1 MPHPIAVLVICDGNR
16 PDFVSDATTPHMDA
30 LRRAGVWGAAHR
42 GIFPSATRASS
53 ASIATGSHPV
63 SHGLRG
69 NAVALPAEGGFAYH
83 DAGKPEFF
91 DTYRSHFGRGLLRPA
106 LAERV
111 AGLHGSDLH
120 GAIIGS
126 NVSPGAAFFHDGES
140 HAHMI
145 HRHLS
150 YTPGRVPVDAVPA
163 APGID
168 GDTAV
173 TRRFID
179 MLLERRPSAATLW
192 LSEPDVSMHAAPLGS
207 PVHLDALRQADAL
220 VGQVAV
226 AVERLRDAGHDVL
239 LIVGSD
245 HGHESI
251 SDVIPV
257 ERHLFD
263 AGFKSTLEAPDLMVV
278 PQGGSAFIHFAGDA
292 LTRRGEVADWLS
304 QQSWVNEVFQGEG
317 LAALGQIPGD
327 DLLAV
332 DMAKSSEANVN
343 GVPGLSALATR
354 FSQNEEDSRL
364 HCGMHGGRGAYESNP
379 VLIAVGRGFAGAG
392 TISDQTSIVDL
403 APSMLQHL
411 GLAADNLDGSALQ
424 GRSGAGH

>member
-16 PDFVSDATTPHMDA
+16 PDFVTDDTTPHMAA
-30 LRRAGVWGAAHR
+30 LRRAGVWGAAHK

-69 NAVALPAEGGFAYH
+69 NAVALPIEGGFAFH
-83 DAGKPEFF
+83 DAGKPEFL

-111 AGLHGSDLH
+111 AGLH

-150 YTPGRVPVDAVPA
+150 YTPGRVPVDPAPA
-163 APGID
+163 APGIE
-168 GDTAV
+168 GDT
-173 TRRFID
+173 TITTRFID
-179 MLLERRPSAATLW
+179 MLLERRPSTATLW

-207 PVHLDALRQADAL
+207 PVHLAALKQADAL
-220 VGQVAV
+220 VGKVAE

-251 SDVIPV
+251 SEVIPV
-257 ERHLFD
+257 ERRLHE
-263 AGFKSTLEAPDLMVV
+263 AGFKSSLEAPDLMVV

-292 LTRRGEVADWLS
+292 LTRRAEAADWLS
-304 QQSWVNEVFQGEG
+304 QQSWVAEVFHGEA
-317 LAALGQIPGD
+317 LAELGQIPGD
-327 DLLAV
+327 DLLAI
-332 DMAKSSEANVN
+332 DMAKSPERNVN

-354 FSQNEEDSRL
+354 FSQDEKESRL
-364 HCGMHGGRGAYESNP
+364 HCGLHGGRGPFETSP
-379 VLIAVGRGFAGAG
+379 VLLAVGRGFA
-392 TISDQTSIVDL
+392 TSDVMTDATCIVDL
-403 APSMLQHL
+403 APTMLHHL
-411 GLAADNLDGSALQ
+411 GVAANNLDGSPLQ
-424 GRSGAGH
+424 GREREGR

>member
-16 PDFVSDATTPHMDA
+16 PDFVTDETTPHMAA
-30 LRRAGVWGAAHR
+30 LRRAGVWAAAHK

-69 NAVALPAEGGFAYH
+69 NAVALPVADGFQIH

-91 DTYRSHFGRGLLRPA
+91 ETYRQHFGRGLLRPS

-111 AGLHGSDLH
+111 TGLQ

-150 YTPGRVPVDAVPA
+150 YAPGRLPAEPVSA

-173 TRRFID
+173 TLRFID
-179 MLLERRPSAATLW
+179 MLLERRPATATLW

-207 PVHLDALRQADAL
+207 ALHLSALKQADAL
-220 VGQVAV
+220 VGRVVEAV
-226 AVERLRDAGHDVL
+226 GRLRDAGHEVL
-239 LIVGSD
+239 LMVGSD

-251 SDVIPV
+251 SEVVPV
-257 ERHLFD
+257 ERHLFE
-263 AGFKSTLEAPDLMVV
+263 AGFKSDPEAADLVVV
-278 PQGGSAFIHFAGDA
+278 PQGGCAFVHFSRDA
-292 LTRRGEVADWLS
+292 LGRRVEVSQWLAE
-304 QQSWVNEVFQGEG
+304 QVWVGEVFQGER
-317 LAALGQIPGD
+317 LAELGQIPGD
-327 DLLAV
+327 DLLAI
-332 DMAKSSEANVN
+332 DMAKSPERNVN
-343 GVPGLSALATR
+343 GVPGFSALAAR
-354 FSQNEEDSRL
+354 FSDEDGESRAQ
-364 HCGMHGGRGAYESNP
+364 CGMHGGRGPYESSP
-379 VLIAVGRGFAGAG
+379 VLIAVGAGFAAG
-392 TISDQTSIVDL
+392 GMIAEATSIVDL
-403 APSMLQHL
+403 APSMLHHL
-411 GLAADNLDGSALQ
+411 GQSADGMDGVALQ
-424 GRSGAGH
+424 MR

>member
-16 PDFVSDATTPHMDA
+16 PDFVTDETTPTMAA
-30 LRRAGVWGAAHR
+30 LRRAGAWGAAHK

-69 NAVALPAEGGFAYH
+69 NAVALPVEGGFELH

-91 DTYRSHFGRGLLRPA
+91 DTFRSHFGRGLMRPA

-111 AGLHGSDLH
+111 ATLQ

-150 YTPGRVPVDAVPA
+150 YAPGRHAVSPVSAG
-163 APGID
+163 PGID

-173 TRRFID
+173 TDRFID
-179 MLLERRPSAATLW
+179 MLMTHRPSSATLW

-207 PVHLDALRQADAL
+207 AAHLQALRQADAL
-220 VGQVAV
+220 VGRVV
-226 AVERLRDAGHDVL
+226 EAVERLRDAGHDVL

-251 SDVIPV
+251 AEVIPV
-257 ERHLFD
+257 EHHLFE
-263 AGFKSTLEAPDLMVV
+263 AGFKSARDATDLMVV
-278 PQGGSAFIHFAGDA
+278 PQGGCAFVHFAGEA
-292 LTRRGEVADWLS
+292 LGRRAEVADWLS
-304 QQSWVNEVFQGEG
+304 QQSWVGAVFQGET
-317 LAALGQIPGD
+317 LTELGQIPGG
-327 DLLAV
+327 DLLAI
-332 DMAKSSEANVN
+332 DMAKSPDANIN

-354 FSQNEEDSRL
+354 FSREEEESRL
-364 HCGMHGGRGAYESNP
+364 HCGMHGGRGQYESSP
-379 VLIAVGRGFAGAG
+379 VLIAVGSGFAASSV
-392 TISDQTSIVDL
+392 IASATSIVDL
-403 APSMLQHL
+403 TPTMLQHL
-411 GLAADNLDGSALQ
+411 ELPLDRLDGRPLQ
-424 GRSGAGH
+424 GRANGGA

>member
-1 MPHPIAVLVICDGNR
+1 MA
-16 PDFVSDATTPHMDA
+16 A

-53 ASIATGSHPV
+53 ASIATGAHPV

-69 NAVALPAEGGFAYH
+69 NAVALPAVGGFELH

-111 AGLHGSDLH
+111 AGLN

-150 YTPGRVPVDAVPA
+150 YTPGRVPVPAVPA
-163 APGID
+163 APGIG

-173 TRRFID
+173 TLRFID

-207 PVHLDALRQADAL
+207 PLHLDALRQADAL
-220 VGQVAV
+220 VGQVAE

-239 LIVGSD
+239 FIVGSD

-251 SDVIPV
+251 SEVIPV
-257 ERHLFD
+257 ERRLFE
-263 AGFKSTLEAPDLMVV
+263 AGFKSTPDAPDLMVV

-292 LTRRGEVADWLS
+292 LSRRAEVADWLA
-304 QQSWVNEVFQGEG
+304 QQPWVETVFHGEA
-317 LAALGQIPGD
+317 LADLGQIPGD
-327 DLLAV
+327 DLLAI
-332 DMAKSSEANVN
+332 DMAKSPEANVN
-343 GVPGLSALATR
+343 GVPGLSAAATR
-354 FSQNEEDSRL
+354 FSQDDEDSRL
-364 HCGMHGGRGAYESNP
+364 HCGMHGGRGAFESNP
-379 VLIAVGRGFAGAG
+379 VLIAVGRGFASAG
-392 TISDQTSIVDL
+392 TISGATSIVDL
-403 APSMLQHL
+403 APSMLHHL
-411 GLAADNLDGSALQ
+411 GLAADNLDGRALQ
-424 GRSGAGH
+424 GRDVDGH

>member
-16 PDFVSDATTPHMDA
+16 PDFVSDDTTPHMAA
-30 LRRAGVWGAAHR
+30 LRRAGVWAAAHR

-53 ASIATGSHPV
+53 ASIATGSYPV

-69 NAVALPAEGGFAYH
+69 NAVALPVEGGFELH

-111 AGLHGSDLH
+111 AGLQ

-126 NVSPGAAFFHDGES
+126 NVSPGAAFFHDGEG

-150 YTPGRVPVDAVPA
+150 YTPGRMPVDPAPA
-163 APGID
+163 APGIE
-168 GDTAV
+168 GDTAI
-173 TRRFID
+173 TMRFID

-207 PVHLDALRQADAL
+207 PVHLAALKQADTL
-220 VGQVAV
+220 VGKVAET
-226 AVERLRDAGHDVL
+226 VERLRDAGHDVL

-251 SDVIPV
+251 SEVIPV
-257 ERHLFD
+257 ERRLFE

-278 PQGGSAFIHFAGDA
+278 PQGGSAFLHFAGNA
-292 LTRRGEVADWLS
+292 LSRRAEVADWLS
-304 QQSWVNEVFQGEG
+304 QQPWVGEVFHGEE
-317 LAALGQIPGD
+317 LADLGQIPGN
-327 DLLAV
+327 DLLAI
-332 DMAKSSEANVN
+332 DMAKSSETNVN
-343 GVPGLSALATR
+343 GVLGLSALATR
-354 FSQNEEDSRL
+354 FSQDEDDSRL
-364 HCGMHGGRGAYESNP
+364 HCGLHGGRGAFETSP
-379 VLIAVGRGFAGAG
+379 VLIAVGRGFARAG
-392 TISDQTSIVDL
+392 TIAGATSIVDL

-411 GLAADNLDGSALQ
+411 GLAADNLDGRALQ
-424 GRSGAGH
+424 GRDGDAS

>member
-1 MPHPIAVLVICDGNR
+1 MMPHPIAVLVICDGNR
-16 PDFVSDATTPHMDA
+16 PDFVTDDTTPHMAA
-30 LRRAGVWGAAHR
+30 LRRAGVWGAAHK

-69 NAVALPAEGGFAYH
+69 NAVALPIEGGFAFH

-111 AGLHGSDLH
+111 AGLN

-150 YTPGRVPVDAVPA
+150 YTPGRVPVDPAPA
-163 APGID
+163 APGIA
-168 GDTAV
+168 GDTAI
-173 TRRFID
+173 TLRFID
-179 MLLERRPSAATLW
+179 MMLERRPSTATLW

-207 PVHLDALRQADAL
+207 PVHLAALKQADAL
-220 VGQVAV
+220 VGKVIE
-226 AVERLRDAGHDVL
+226 AVEQLRDAGHDVL

-251 SDVIPV
+251 SEVIPV

-263 AGFKSTLEAPDLMVV
+263 AGFKSELEAPNLMVV
-278 PQGGSAFIHFAGDA
+278 PQGGCAFIHFAGDA
-292 LTRRGEVADWLS
+292 LGRRSEVADWLS
-304 QQSWVNEVFQGEG
+304 QQPWVGEVFQGEA
-317 LAALGQIPGD
+317 LADLGQIPGD
-327 DLLAV
+327 DLLAI
-332 DMAKSSEANVN
+332 DMAKSAAANVN
-343 GVPGLSALATR
+343 GVPGLSALAAR
-354 FSQNEEDSRL
+354 FSHDAAQERL
-364 HCGMHGGRGAYESNP
+364 HFGMHGGRGAYESSP
-379 VLIAVGRGFAGAG
+379 VLIAVGSGFASGGVIA
-392 TISDQTSIVDL
+392 DATSIVDL
-403 APSMLQHL
+403 APSMLHHL
-411 GLAADNLDGSALQ
+411 GLTAEGLDGQALQ
-424 GRSGAGH
+424 GR